1 MDNIRDSPSN
11 RRSISPVRM
20 GARAVLLLICFI
32 IFATTAA
39 VYLTF
44 PILSRPGNSLSSSA
58 RNDYK
63 DALQVCTSDTIKTLQ
78 LSSPDF
84 RSYQEIWVLCGN
96 EIYDLDFLEDF
107 DIRREKL
114 LRQELDERVIL
125 WMVVGITIS
134 GVILAGLQLLASYR
148 LAATNHGSLPEAG
161 RLSIESGKLSIKSSV
176 TGLLILALSLAF
188 FVVYVK
194 WVYAI
199 QELNMEKPTNLTNS
213 TPSCKISGYG
223 SLGAPP
229 SSPRTPDSSLRPEAL
244 PPASFETSRTQVP
257 KQQKVVKFSGG
268 VSDTERAH
276 RNCR

>member
-1 MDNIRDSPSN
+1 
-11 RRSISPVRM
+11 
-20 GARAVLLLICFI
+20 L
-32 IFATTAA
+32 
-39 VYLTF
+39 
-44 PILSRPGNSLSSSA
+44 
-58 RNDYK
+58 K
-63 DALQVCTSDTIKTLQ
+63 
-78 LSSPDF
+78 
-84 RSYQEIWVLCGN
+84 
-96 EIYDLDFLEDF
+96 DF

-161 RLSIESGKLSIKSSV
+161 QLSIETGKLSIKSSI

-213 TPSCKISGYG
+213 TPSGKISGYGSLGAPPSLPRTPDNMDKPSSSTNNPPSDKISGYG

-229 SSPRTPDSSLRPEAL
+229 SSPKTPDSSLRPEAL
-244 PPASFETSRTQVP
+244 PAASFGTSRAQVA
-257 KQQKVVKFSGG
+257 KQQKVIKFSGG
-268 VSDTERAH
+268 VSDPERAH
-276 RNCR
+276 KNCR